1 MMYSREEPVEGD
13 DVTTYHKM
21 NFILVHCSYMKN
33 NINFI
38 DSSAHILSSRGL
50 NVVCKTFSPIFIVAL
65 QVCELFKLLLVSL
78 LYSS

>member
-21 NFILVHCSYMKN
+21 NFISVHCSYMK
-33 NINFI
+33 NFI

-50 NVVCKTFSPIFIVAL
+50 NVVFKTFSPILIVVL
-65 QVCELFKLLLVSL
+65 QVCELLLLLVSL